1 MDLLKTNY
9 LPLQSPSERL
19 RVAKMV
25 HQSLISLF
33 LRRSP
38 ARPKSPIIRKGACT
52 IMTRTDAATW
62 GPTPQSSAS
71 TPGTAAQSRTSAR
84 WLTTA
89 LKNFTILRNLKRS
102 FVRHSRRLLL
112 KDFINQQTLSQR
124 LREKRKKVRPMTS
137 RMYTNN

>member
-1 MDLLKTNY
+1 MDLLKANY
-9 LPLQSPSERL
+9 LPLQSQNARL

-25 HQSLISLF
+25 HRNLISPF

-62 GPTPQSSAS
+62 GPTPQSFAS
-71 TPGTAAQSRTSAR
+71 TPGIAARSKTSAR

-102 FVRHSRRLLL
+102 FVRHSHRLLL
-112 KDFINQQTLSQR
+112 KDFINQQTHSQR